1 MGKLE
6 RKKLEVAKQQLDLED
21 EATLDQ
27 VKALLDSKSG
37 DWWAALPEKVKVEV
51 EVSLAQAE
59 AGDTMSHSMAMER
72 IKQWRK
78 R

>member
-6 RKKLEVAKQQLDLED
+6 KKKLEVAKQLLEVED

-27 VKALLDSKSG
+27 VKALLNSKSG
-37 DWWAALPEKVKVEV
+37 DWWSALPAKVKADVE
-51 EVSLAQAE
+51 ESLAQAD
-59 AGDTMSHSMAMER
+59 AGDTMSHAMAMER

>member
-6 RKKLEVAKQQLDLED
+6 RKKLEVAKQLLDVND

-27 VKALLDSKSG
+27 VKALLNSKMG
-37 DWWAALPEKVKVEV
+37 DWWAALPAKVKADVE
-51 EVSLAQAE
+51 ESLAQAD
-59 AGDTMSHSMAMER
+59 AGNTMSHAMAMER
-72 IKQWRK
+72 VKKWRK